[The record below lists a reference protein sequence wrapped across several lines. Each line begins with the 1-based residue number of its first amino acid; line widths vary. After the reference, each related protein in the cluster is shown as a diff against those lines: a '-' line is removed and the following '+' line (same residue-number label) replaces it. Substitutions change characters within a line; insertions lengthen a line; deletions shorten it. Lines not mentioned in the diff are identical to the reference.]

1 MKILIVEDEEILAK
15 VLEEKFTKENFSVE
29 IAKDGEVAMSL
40 VKSFKPDLILLDI
53 VLPKKDGLTVLQELK
68 ADAEFSAIPVIMT
81 SNLGEDEKIKLALK
95 LGAVDYLVKT
105 EHPINEV
112 VDQAKK
118 YLLKAK

>member
-1 MKILIVEDEEILAK
+1 MKILIVEDEEILRK
-15 VLEEKFTKENFSVE
+15 VLQEKFTKENFSVKT
-29 IAKDGEVAMSL
+29 AKDGGAVMAL

-53 VLPKKDGLTVLQELK
+53 VLPKKDGLTVLQELR
-68 ADAEFSAIPVIMT
+68 DNAEFSTIPVIMT

-105 EHPINEV
+105 QHSVSEII
-112 VDQAKK
+112 DQAKK